1 MKWHLFGG
9 SAVSLPLIITAKET
23 KYAVSEPVKPTKH
36 VDSTSEPTDCTLLSR
51 FRNGEDDAATA
62 IYLRYAK
69 RLQLLARAQSGKDL
83 AVRVDPEDV
92 VQSVFRTFFRRASEG
107 HYTIPDGEEL
117 WKLFLVIALNKVREL
132 GEYHR
137 AAKRDVGHTTALD
150 TIEDY
155 VAGQQQLNEQAF
167 GVLRMTIDEVL
178 AELPEIQRRMAIMRI
193 EGHGIDQIAKT
204 TRRAKRSVE
213 RVLQNFRNQLG
224 TALGEDKD

>member
-1 MKWHLFGG
+1 M
-9 SAVSLPLIITAKET
+9 
-23 KYAVSEPVKPTKH
+23 SEPPKPTTD

-92 VQSVFRTFFRRASEG
+92 VQSVFRTFFRRTSEG
-107 HYTIPDGEEL
+107 HYSIPDGEEL

-137 AAKRDVGHTTALD
+137 AAKRDVGQTTALD
-150 TIEDY
+150 NVEDY
-155 VAGQQQLNEQAF
+155 VVGQQQLNEQAF

-178 AELPEIQRRMAIMRI
+178 AELPETQRRMVVMRI
-193 EGHGIDQIAKT
+193 EGHGIEQIAET
-204 TRRAKRSVE
+204 IHRAKRSVE
-213 RVLQNFRNQLG
+213 RGLQNFRSRLSK
-224 TALGEDKD
+224 ALGEGEGTA

>member
-1 MKWHLFGG
+1 MAPFGG
-9 SAVSLPLIITAKET
+9 SAASLPLIITAEET
-23 KYAVSEPVKPTKH
+23 KYAVSEPAKPAKD
-36 VDSTSEPTDCTLLSR
+36 VDSTTEPTDYTLLSR

-83 AVRVDPEDV
+83 TVRVDPEDI
-92 VQSVFRTFFRRASEG
+92 VQSVFRTFFRRAAKG
-107 HYTIPDGEEL
+107 HYTIPEGEEL

-132 GEYHR
+132 GEHHR

-150 TIEDY
+150 SIEDY
-155 VAGQQQLNEQAF
+155 IVGQQPLNEQAF

-178 AELPEIQRRMAIMRI
+178 AELPEVQRRMAVMRI
-193 EGHGIDQIAKT
+193 EGYGIDQIAET

-213 RVLQNFRNQLG
+213 RVLQSFRSRLG
-224 TALGEDKD
+224 AVLGQGED